1 MNILITGAAGYIGT
15 ALVETLS
22 RNTEVQ
28 HIIAYD
34 NLSRENLGLLFG
46 SEKLSEK
53 ITFVK
58 GEILDD
64 KKLRAQM
71 KKCDVC
77 IHLAAEVSTPYADV
91 NHHLFEQINHWGTA
105 GICTAAEECGIQ
117 KFIYFS
123 SASVFG
129 FGTEEFTADD
139 NPKPVSLY
147 GKSKLRGE
155 NHVNR
160 LKDQMQ
166 VCIVRCAN
174 VFGYG
179 ASMRFDAVLNKFNF
193 DARFKNRITLQG
205 DGTQY
210 RSFIH
215 IDNVC
220 KAVNGLLKEQSEESI
235 VLLAD
240 RNERII
246 DAANALEH
254 VYPDLE
260 RIFISSHLQLNSLR
274 LEISESFN
282 QNAGFTMKPLH
293 EHFAEFKTHFRF

>member
-1 MNILITGAAGYIGT
+1 MNVLITGAAGYIGT
-15 ALVETLS
+15 ALVESLS
-22 RNTEVQ
+22 GNSQVE

-34 NLSRENLGLLFG
+34 NLSRKNLGLLFG
-46 SEKLSEK
+46 GDKLSKK

-71 KKCDVC
+71 QKCDVC

-105 GICTAAEECGIQ
+105 NVCTAAEESGI
-117 KFIYFS
+117 KNFIYFS

-129 FGTEEFTADD
+129 FYDLEFTAKDE
-139 NPKPVSLY
+139 PKPVSLY

-160 LKDQMQ
+160 LKNQMR

-179 ASMRFDAVLNKFNF
+179 AGMRFDAVLNKFNF
-193 DARFKNRITLQG
+193 DARFKGRVTLQG

-215 IDNVC
+215 INNVC
-220 KAVNGLLKEQSEESI
+220 KAVQRILENEVCESP

-240 RNERII
+240 RNERINS
-246 DAANALEH
+246 AADELEK
-254 VYPDLE
+254 VYPELE

-274 LEISESFN
+274 LKINEEFN
-282 QNAGFTMKPLH
+282 KSAGFEVKPLN
-293 EHFAEFKTHFRF
+293 EHFAEFKSHFRF

>member
-1 MNILITGAAGYIGT
+1 MKILITGAAGYIGT

-22 RNTEVQ
+22 NHKDVE

-46 SEKLSEK
+46 DRKLNDK

-58 GEILDD
+58 GEILDE
-64 KKLRAQM
+64 KKLRKHMQ
-71 KKCDVC
+71 KCDVC

-105 GICTAAEECGIQ
+105 NVCGAAEECGI
-117 KFIYFS
+117 KNFIYFS

-129 FGTEEFTADD
+129 FGTAEFNVED

-174 VFGYG
+174 VFGFG
-179 ASMRFDAVLNKFNF
+179 ASMRFDAVLNRFNF
-193 DARFKNRITLQG
+193 DARYKGRITLQG

-210 RSFIH
+210 RSFVHIH
-215 IDNVC
+215 NVC
-220 KAVNGLLKEQSEESI
+220 KAVAQLLENDKCTSPVI
-235 VLLAD
+235 LAD
-240 RNERII
+240 RNERIN
-246 DAANALEH
+246 DAAHELEK
-254 VYPDLE
+254 VYPELE
-260 RIFISSHLQLNSLR
+260 RIFISSHLQLGSLK
-274 LEISESFN
+274 LEIDDAFN
-282 QNAGFTMKPLH
+282 SKAGFVIKPLR
-293 EHFAEFKTHFRF
+293 EHFSDFKTHFRF